1 MINSKN
7 KKSEKLKFKKIILLA
22 TIATSMLLTACSS
35 SSSTVDMGGD
45 MDIDYGLDSNSYDAS
60 KDEISSVGGIGLNK
74 ADNKESN
81 MDDADNSIENI
92 DSNESDNEDTSED
105 SSEDTSDD
113 SENNDDNDEV
123 TSDENDNNIVLS
135 EEKIVYTCDT
145 TLETLDFDDTY
156 KKLQSLMDK
165 YSCVIESETMNN
177 DDSSY
182 LYNNYAHYG
191 EDPDE
196 YTTGKIDNIKVRVP
210 SKDFKKFISE
220 YSNLGNVTSKTQTAD
235 NITQHYYDTT
245 AEVEGKKAELQRLQD
260 MLDTAT
266 DINDIISINSKITE
280 VQTEINMLTTEIR
293 TMDTEVAYSTV
304 NIEVKEVVQYTEKE
318 NPEKTNTFLD
328 RVKKSFKDGWK
339 SVGKFLENFLLAL
352 IELLFVLIKLIPVAI
367 VIGLIVVII
376 RLTCWKKIKAKFK
389 KKTTYDGSINS
400 MLSYDGTQTITNS
413 AVEQN
418 EATPETTEVTTEI
431 TPETTEVTTEIT
443 TETTETTEATETGEL
458 NDEK

>member
-1 MINSKN
+1 M
-7 KKSEKLKFKKIILLA
+7 
-22 TIATSMLLTACSS
+22 
-35 SSSTVDMGGD
+35 
-45 MDIDYGLDSNSYDAS
+45 
-60 KDEISSVGGIGLNK
+60 
-74 ADNKESN
+74 
-81 MDDADNSIENI
+81 
-92 DSNESDNEDTSED
+92 
-105 SSEDTSDD
+105 
-113 SENNDDNDEV
+113 
-123 TSDENDNNIVLS
+123 
-135 EEKIVYTCDT
+135 YTCDT

-156 KKLQSLMDK
+156 NKLQSLMDK
-165 YSCVIESETMNN
+165 YSCVIESETMND

-182 LYNNYAHYG
+182 LYNNYKHYG

-266 DINDIISINSKITE
+266 DINDIISINSKITD
-280 VQTEINMLTTEIR
+280 VQTVINMLTTEIR

-304 NIEVKEVVQYTEKE
+304 NIEVKEVIQYTEKE

-339 SVGKFLENFLLAL
+339 GVGKFLENFLLAL
-352 IELLFVLIKLIPVAI
+352 IELLFTLIKLIPVAI

-413 AVEQN
+413 AAEQN
-418 EATPETTEVTTEI
+418 EATESEAGA
-431 TPETTEVTTEIT
+431 T
-443 TETTETTEATETGEL
+443 TETTAEVTETTTETTAEVTEATTETGEL

>member
-7 KKSEKLKFKKIILLA
+7 NKSGKLKLKLKKTMLLA
-22 TIATSMLLTACSS
+22 TVATSMLLTACSS
-35 SSSTVDMGGD
+35 SGSAVDIGSNA
-45 MDIDYGLDSNSYDAS
+45 DIDYGSDSDSYEAS
-60 KDEISSVGGIGLNK
+60 KADISSTGGIGLNK
-74 ADNKESN
+74 ADNSSKSSMGSTDSKESN
-81 MDDADNSIENI
+81 NEN
-92 DSNESDNEDTSED
+92 TSED
-105 SSEDTSDD
+105 SKNS
-113 SENNDDNDEV
+113 SENNNDEEV
-123 TSDENDNNIVLS
+123 ASDENDNNIVLS

-165 YSCVIESETMNN
+165 YSCVVESETMN
-177 DDSSY
+177 DEDSSY
-182 LYNNYAHYG
+182 LYDDYTYYDENKNN
-191 EDPDE
+191 

-260 MLDTAT
+260 MLATAT
-266 DINDIISINSKITE
+266 DINNIISINSKITE
-280 VQTEINMLTTEIR
+280 VQTEINKLTTEIR

-304 NIEVKEVVQYTEKE
+304 NIEVKEVVQYTEKGDH
-318 NPEKTNTFLD
+318 EKTNTFLD

-339 SVGKFLENFLLAL
+339 GVGKFLENFLLAL
-352 IELLFVLIKLIPVAI
+352 IELLFILIKLIPVAI
-367 VIGLIVVII
+367 IIGLIVVII

-389 KKTTYDGSINS
+389 KTTTYDGSINS
-400 MLSYDGTQTITNS
+400 MLSYNGTQNIANS
-413 AVEQN
+413 TVEQK
-418 EATPETTEVTTEI
+418 EVTPESTTESAENTEN
-431 TPETTEVTTEIT
+431 TES
-443 TETTETTEATETGEL
+443 TETGEL

>member
-1 MINSKN
+1 MISSKN
-7 KKSEKLKFKKIILLA
+7 KKSGKLKLKKTILLA
-22 TIATSMLLTACSS
+22 TVATSMLLTACSS
-35 SSSTVDMGGD
+35 SGSAVDMGSNA
-45 MDIDYGLDSNSYDAS
+45 DIGYDSDSNSYGAS
-60 KDEISSVGGIGLNK
+60 KADISSTGGIGLNK
-74 ADNKESN
+74 ADNSKESSMESTDSKESN
-81 MDDADNSIENI
+81 
-92 DSNESDNEDTSED
+92 NESTSED
-105 SSEDTSDD
+105 SKNS
-113 SENNDDNDEV
+113 SENNSDEEV

-165 YSCVIESETMNN
+165 YSCVVESETMN
-177 DDSSY
+177 DEDSSY
-182 LYNNYAHYG
+182 LYDDYTYYDENKNN
-191 EDPDE
+191 

-260 MLDTAT
+260 MLATAT
-266 DINDIISINSKITE
+266 DINNIISINSKITE
-280 VQTEINMLTTEIR
+280 VQTEINKLTTEIR

-304 NIEVKEVVQYTEKE
+304 NIEVKEVVQYTEKGDH
-318 NPEKTNTFLD
+318 EKTNTFFD

-339 SVGKFLENFLLAL
+339 GVGKFLENFLLAL
-352 IELLFVLIKLIPVAI
+352 IELLFILIKLIPVAI
-367 VIGLIVVII
+367 IIGLIVVII

-389 KKTTYDGSINS
+389 KTTTYDGSINS
-400 MLSYDGTQTITNS
+400 MLSYDGTQNIANS
-413 AVEQN
+413 TVEQK
-418 EATPETTEVTTEI
+418 EATPESTTESAEAAENTES
-431 TPETTEVTTEIT
+431 
-443 TETTETTEATETGEL
+443 TETGEL

>member
-7 KKSEKLKFKKIILLA
+7 KKSGKLKFKKTILLA

-35 SSSTVDMGGD
+35 SSSTVDTDGD
-45 MDIDYGLDSNSYDAS
+45 MDINYGITSNSYDAS
-60 KDEISSVGGIGLNK
+60 KEEISSVSGIGLNK
-74 ADNKESN
+74 ADNNE
-81 MDDADNSIENI
+81 DNSMENI
-92 DSNESDNEDTSED
+92 DSNESDNDNASEDTSEN
-105 SSEDTSDD
+105 SEN
-113 SENNDDNDEV
+113 SENNDDNEEV
-123 TSDENDNNIVLS
+123 TPEENDNNIVLS

-165 YSCVIESETMNN
+165 YSCVIESETMND

-182 LYNNYAHYG
+182 LYNNYTHYG

-280 VQTEINMLTTEIR
+280 VQTEINKLTTEIR
-293 TMDTEVAYSTV
+293 TMNTEVAYSTV

-339 SVGKFLENFLLAL
+339 GVGKFLENFLLAL
-352 IELLFVLIKLIPVAI
+352 IELLFVLIKLVPVAI

-418 EATPETTEVTTEI
+418 EATPEETEVTTE
-431 TPETTEVTTEIT
+431 V
-443 TETTETTEATETGEL
+443 TETTAEVTEATTETGEL

>member
-7 KKSEKLKFKKIILLA
+7 KKSGKLKLKKAILLA

-45 MDIDYGLDSNSYDAS
+45 VDIDFDSDSNSYDS
-60 KDEISSVGGIGLNK
+60 KADIGITGGIGLNK

-105 SSEDTSDD
+105 TSED
-113 SENNDDNDEV
+113 SENNGDNEEV
-123 TSDENDNNIVLS
+123 TSEENDNNIVLS

-156 KKLQSLMDK
+156 KNLQSLMDK
-165 YSCVIESETMNN
+165 YSCVIESETMND

-266 DINDIISINSKITE
+266 DINDIISINGKITE
-280 VQTEINMLTTEIR
+280 VQTEINKLTTEIR

-339 SVGKFLENFLLAL
+339 GVGKFLENFLLVL
-352 IELLFVLIKLIPVAI
+352 IELLFTLIKLVPVAI

-418 EATPETTEVTTEI
+418 EATESEAGA
-431 TPETTEVTTEIT
+431 T
-443 TETTETTEATETGEL
+443 TETTAEVTEATEATEATTETGEL

>member
-7 KKSEKLKFKKIILLA
+7 NKSGKLKLKKTILLA
-22 TIATSMLLTACSS
+22 TVATSMLLTACSS
-35 SSSTVDMGGD
+35 SSSAVDMSGD
-45 MDIDYGLDSNSYDAS
+45 MATGYDSDSNSYGAS
-60 KDEISSVGGIGLNK
+60 KADISSTGGIGLNK
-74 ADNKESN
+74 ADNSKESS
-81 MDDADNSIENI
+81 MDDAENSVNDVEN
-92 DSNESDNEDTSED
+92 NENKDEDTSED
-105 SSEDTSDD
+105 SNNSSE
-113 SENNDDNDEV
+113 EEV

-156 KKLQSLMDK
+156 KKLQGLMNK
-165 YSCVIESETMNN
+165 YSCVVESETMN
-177 DDSSY
+177 DEDSSY
-182 LYNNYAHYG
+182 LYDDYTYYDENKNN
-191 EDPDE
+191 

-266 DINDIISINSKITE
+266 DINNIISINSKITE
-280 VQTEINMLTTEIR
+280 VQTEINKLTTEIR

-304 NIEVKEVVQYTEKE
+304 NIEVKEVVQYTEKGDH
-318 NPEKTNTFLD
+318 EKTNTFLD

-339 SVGKFLENFLLAL
+339 GVGKFLESFLLAL
-352 IELLFVLIKLIPVAI
+352 IELLFILIKIIPVAI

-400 MLSYDGTQTITNS
+400 MLSYDGTQTITKS
-413 AVEQN
+413 AVEQK
-418 EATPETTEVTTEI
+418 EATPETAENKA
-431 TPETTEVTTEIT
+431 
-443 TETTETTEATETGEL
+443 EATEAGEL

>member
-7 KKSEKLKFKKIILLA
+7 KKSGKLKFKKTILLA

-45 MDIDYGLDSNSYDAS
+45 VDIDFDSDSNSYDS
-60 KDEISSVGGIGLNK
+60 KDDIAITGGIGLNK
-74 ADNKESN
+74 ADNIKENS
-81 MDDADNSIENI
+81 MDDI
-92 DSNESDNEDTSED
+92 DSNESDNEGDNENTSED
-105 SSEDTSDD
+105 TSEDTSDD
-113 SENNDDNDEV
+113 SENNDDNEEV
-123 TSDENDNNIVLS
+123 TPEEIDNNIVLS

-165 YSCVIESETMNN
+165 YSCVIESETMN
-177 DDSSY
+177 DDGSSY

-191 EDPDE
+191 EEPDE

-260 MLDTAT
+260 MLATAT
-266 DINDIISINSKITE
+266 DINNIISINSKITE
-280 VQTEINMLTTEIR
+280 VQTEINKLTTEIR

-339 SVGKFLENFLLAL
+339 GVGKFLENFLLAL
-352 IELLFVLIKLIPVAI
+352 IELLFVLIKLVPVAI

-376 RLTCWKKIKAKFK
+376 RLTCWKKIKTKFK

-418 EATPETTEVTTEI
+418 EATPETTETTAEVTTES
-431 TPETTEVTTEIT
+431 EAGATTEVTTEA
-443 TETTETTEATETGEL
+443 TEARTETGEL